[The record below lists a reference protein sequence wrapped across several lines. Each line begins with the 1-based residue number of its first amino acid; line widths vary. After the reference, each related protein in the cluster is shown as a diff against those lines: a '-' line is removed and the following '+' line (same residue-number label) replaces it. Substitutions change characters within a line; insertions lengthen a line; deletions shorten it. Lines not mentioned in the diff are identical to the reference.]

1 MWSNIEPTTLTV
13 FHNPNDSTSQHVL
26 NALKAA
32 VIEYPAPCP
41 KEKISENHPS
51 KQLRGPLKLE
61 ITVLKRPPNAEVFPV
76 GVPVPGSCFSPL
88 SAPGPPA
95 PADGDASHS
104 RPSSS
109 PASASSSGSSAMRR
123 TLPLRPA
130 ADAESAGSGS
140 AYGTLVSSRKCHA
153 GRRQRERDAALLP
166 RCGRR
171 SGACDAAEAPEVI
184 LGLILLNEV
193 EVEVEVDEDSEAHQ
207 RLADW

>member
-32 VIEYPAPCP
+32 
-41 KEKISENHPS
+41 
-51 KQLRGPLKLE
+51 LRGPLKLE

-140 AYGTLVSSRKCHA
+140 AASETRRCFPAA
-153 GRRQRERDAALLP
+153 GAV
-166 RCGRR
+166 